1 MRMRFAVHMIINMK
15 VSGCEFPD
23 VKSNCSHVGMFPA
36 LIMSVTAIRY
46 KINAESGDYAL
57 TDTAC

>member
-1 MRMRFAVHMIINMK
+1 MRK

-23 VKSNCSHVGMFPA
+23 VKSNCSHVGRFPA